1 LGSEVASYQDFVF
14 ACVVGSV
21 FEVHADQV
29 TGELA
34 VGGLIDAVEHQVD
47 QVESAEQRRR
57 EIDVLGNWEVGV
69 VLAADR
75 VGRSENRGS
84 GVQSGDDAG
93 LCDRD
98 SLLLHNFVEDGAGRF
113 RHLVEL
119 IDTADTAVTED
130 QSS

>member
-57 EIDVLGNWEVGV
+57 EIDVLGDWQVGV

-75 VGRSENRGS
+75 VGGSKNRCS
-84 GVQSGDDAG
+84 GVESSDDASFR
-93 LCDRD
+93 DRD
-98 SLLLHNFVEDGAGRF
+98 CLLFHDFVENGA
-113 RHLVEL
+113 
-119 IDTADTAVTED
+119 
-130 QSS
+130 S